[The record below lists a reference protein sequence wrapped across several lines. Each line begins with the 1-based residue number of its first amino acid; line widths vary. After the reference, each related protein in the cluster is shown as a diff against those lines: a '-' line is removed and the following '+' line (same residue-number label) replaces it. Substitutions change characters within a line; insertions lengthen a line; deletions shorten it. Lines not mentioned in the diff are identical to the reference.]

1 LVDKEETAPV
11 SAPTLTATLHRLLLV
26 EDDDGDAL
34 LVSEYLA
41 DASSVIGPVELIRAR
56 TLAAAVDLLSSNS
69 DVYDCV
75 LVDLGLPDTQG
86 LAGLR
91 SLRRAAPDVAHVV
104 LTGLDDVRQG
114 VAALAVGAQDYLVKG
129 QVDGDL
135 LARSLRYAITRRKA
149 EQQLAEERSRT
160 AENARLERG
169 LLPRP
174 VLRTTAV
181 GLDRGYRPGRGSVL
195 GGDFYDVVEGDDG
208 IVRAILGDI
217 SGHGPDEAALG
228 VLLRVAWRTLVLAG
242 TPDEKLLPG
251 VEQILLE
258 ERWSDEVFA
267 TVAMIALDRAERD
280 HRYGAR
286 LWLAGHPG
294 PLVSALGE
302 PVRVVHA
309 PDPQP
314 ALGLIPGWEWD
325 ALEIPLGVG
334 WHLLVFTDG
343 LVEGR
348 RTDGGRL
355 GEDGL
360 VGLFAEHGWLRTPG
374 PLSISAVIDAAVA
387 ENGGP
392 LVDDVAMLHLWS
404 RETDA

>member
-1 LVDKEETAPV
+1 V
-11 SAPTLTATLHRLLLV
+11 SAPTTTAAVLRLLLV

-41 DASSVIGPVELIRAR
+41 DASPVIGPVELIRAR
-56 TLAAAVDLLSSNS
+56 TLGAAVQLLGVDS
-69 DVYDCV
+69 DSYDCI

-86 LAGLR
+86 LASLR
-91 SLRRAAPDVAHVV
+91 SLRQVAPDVAHVV

-135 LARSLRYAITRRKA
+135 LARSLRYAITRRAA
-149 EQQLAEERSRT
+149 EHQLREERLR
-160 AENARLERG
+160 AVENTRLERG

-174 VLRTTAV
+174 VLRTSAI
-181 GLDRGYRPGRGSVL
+181 GLDRGYRPGRGAVL
-195 GGDFYDVVEGDDG
+195 GGDFYDVVEGSDG
-208 IVRAILGDI
+208 VVRAVLGDI

-242 TPDEKLLPG
+242 TPDDKLLPG

-258 ERWSDEVFA
+258 ERGSDEVFA
-267 TVAMIALDRAERD
+267 TVAMVTINLRARQ
-280 HRYGAR
+280 GR
-286 LWLAGHPG
+286 LWLAGHPA
-294 PLVSALGE
+294 PLVSAIDE
-302 PVRVVHA
+302 PVHPVCPA
-309 PDPQP
+309 DPQP

-325 ALEIPLGVG
+325 PLDVPLGAG
-334 WHLLVFTDG
+334 WHFLVFTDG

-348 RTDGGRL
+348 GPNGERL
-355 GEDGL
+355 GDDGL
-360 VGLFAEHGWLRTPG
+360 VRLCAQHGWLQSAG
-374 PLSISAVIDAAVA
+374 PLSIAAVIDAAVA

-392 LVDDVAMLHLWS
+392 LIDDVAMVHLWS
-404 RETDA
+404 RETNG

>member
-1 LVDKEETAPV
+1 V
-11 SAPTLTATLHRLLLV
+11 SAPTITATVLRLLLV

-41 DASSVIGPVELIRAR
+41 DASSVIGPVELVRAR
-56 TLAAAVDLLSSNS
+56 TLGAAVQLLGADS
-69 DVYDCV
+69 DSYDCV

-86 LAGLR
+86 LASLR
-91 SLRRAAPDVAHVV
+91 SLRRVAPDVAHVV

-114 VAALAVGAQDYLVKG
+114 VAALAVGAQDYLIKG

-135 LARSLRYAITRRKA
+135 LARSLRYAITRRQA
-149 EQQLAEERSRT
+149 EQQLREERLRA
-160 AENARLERG
+160 AENTRLERG

-174 VLRTTAV
+174 LLRTGAV
-181 GLDRGYRPGRGSVL
+181 GLDRGYRPGRGAVL
-195 GGDFYDVVEGDDG
+195 GGDFYDVVEGHDG
-208 IVRAILGDI
+208 VVRAVLGDI

-242 TPDEKLLPG
+242 TPDDRLLPG

-258 ERWSDEVFA
+258 ERGSDEVFA
-267 TVAMIALDRAERD
+267 TVVMVTLDLHWGRARV
-280 HRYGAR
+280 
-286 LWLAGHPG
+286 WLAGHPG
-294 PLVSALGE
+294 PLVGAVGQ
-302 PVRVVHA
+302 PVYAVSP

-314 ALGLIPGWEWD
+314 ALGLLPGWQWD
-325 ALEIPLGVG
+325 ALEVPLDPG

-348 RTDGGRL
+348 GPSGDRL
-355 GEDGL
+355 GDEGL
-360 VGLFAEHGWLRTPG
+360 VRLCAQHGWLQTPG
-374 PLSISAVIDAAVA
+374 PLSIAAVIDAAIA

-404 RETDA
+404 REINA

>member
-1 LVDKEETAPV
+1 LVDKEDPALV
-11 SAPTLTATLHRLLLV
+11 SAPTLTATLLRLLLV

-56 TLAAAVDLLSSNS
+56 TLAAAVELLTSGS

-149 EQQLAEERSRT
+149 EQQLAEERLRA

-181 GLDRGYRPGRGSVL
+181 GLDRGYRPGRGAVL

-208 IVRAILGDI
+208 VVRAILGDI

-267 TVAMIALDRAERD
+267 TVAMIALDLPER
-280 HRYGAR
+280 RGR

-302 PVRVVHA
+302 PVRVVNA

-325 ALEIPLGVG
+325 ALEIPVGPG

-348 RTDGGRL
+348 RTGGGRL
-355 GEDGL
+355 GEEGL
-360 VGLFAEHGWLRTPG
+360 VRLCAEHGWLRISG

-404 RETDA
+404 RESNA